1 MWYIISNFKSNCNI
15 IMNTYMEG
23 EDSMSER
30 YDIAIVGSGP
40 AGITAAINAKIRNKN
55 IIIFGYENL
64 SNKLYLAPKINN
76 YVGFYGISG
85 KDLANKFKAHLDEM
99 NIKIT
104 YERVDNIYAMGDY
117 YALMVNDKMYEATAL
132 ILATGVQFGKPFKGE
147 SEFLGR
153 GVGYCATCDAPL
165 YKNKIV
171 TVIGYNKEAVEEANY
186 VSELASKVYFIP
198 MFKGEYEL
206 YSNIQIVKD
215 KPVEILGEA
224 FVNKIVLKNVELKT
238 DGVFILRDNI
248 APDQLVPGLLV
259 EDGHIKV
266 NRNME
271 TNLIACYAAGDAVGK
286 PYQYLKS
293 MGEGQVAA
301 LNAAS
306 YLDKLN
312 ISK

>member
-1 MWYIISNFKSNCNI
+1 VVDK
-15 IMNTYMEG
+15 
-23 EDSMSER
+23 MSER

-40 AGITAAINAKIRNKN
+40 AGITAAINAKIRNKK

-76 YVGFYGISG
+76 YVGFPGISG
-85 KDLANKFKAHLDEM
+85 KGLVEKFKEHLDEM
-99 NIKIT
+99 DIQIT
-104 YERVDNIYAMGDY
+104 YERVDSIYAMGDY
-117 YALMVNDKMYEATAL
+117 YALMVNDRSYEATAL
-132 ILATGVQFGKPFKGE
+132 ILATGVNFGKPFKGE

-165 YKNKIV
+165 YKNKVV
-171 TVIGYNKEAVEEANY
+171 TIIGFNKESIEEANY
-186 VSELASKVYFIP
+186 VSELASKVYFVP
-198 MFKGEYEL
+198 MLSGDIRL
-206 YSNIQIVKD
+206 NHNANIEIVND
-215 KPVEILGEA
+215 RPVEIVGDSH
-224 FVNKIVLKNVELKT
+224 VNKVVLKNSELET

-266 NRNME
+266 NKDME
-271 TNLIACYAAGDAVGK
+271 TNLAGCYAAGDAVGK

-301 LNAAS
+301 LNAVS
-306 YLDKLN
+306 YLDKLAMG
-312 ISK
+312 K

>member
-1 MWYIISNFKSNCNI
+1 V
-15 IMNTYMEG
+15 
-23 EDSMSER
+23 EDLMGER

-40 AGITAAINAKIRNKN
+40 AGITAAVNAKIRNKK
-55 IIIFGYENL
+55 IIVFGYENL

-85 KDLANKFKAHLDEM
+85 KDLTQKFKDHLEQM
-99 NIKIT
+99 NIEIT

-117 YALMVNDKMYEATAL
+117 YALMVNDKTYEATAL

-171 TVIGYNKEAVEEANY
+171 TIIGYNKESIEEANY
-186 VSELASKVYFIP
+186 VSDLASKVYFIP
-198 MFKGEYEL
+198 MYKGEYDLRSGIEII
-206 YSNIQIVKD
+206 ND
-215 KPVEILGEA
+215 KPVEIKGDSMVKSIA
-224 FVNKIVLKNVELKT
+224 LKNNVLET

-248 APDQLVPGLLV
+248 SPDQLVPGLLV
-259 EDGHIKV
+259 ENGHIKV
-266 NRNME
+266 NRDME
-271 TNLIACYAAGDAVGK
+271 TNLQGCFAAGDAVGK

-301 LNAAS
+301 LNAVS
-306 YLDKLN
+306 YLDKL
-312 ISK
+312 IHVK

>member
-1 MWYIISNFKSNCNI
+1 
-15 IMNTYMEG
+15 
-23 EDSMSER
+23 MSER

-40 AGITAAINAKIRNKN
+40 AGITAAINARIRNKK
-55 IIIFGYENL
+55 IIVFGYENL
-64 SNKLYLAPKINN
+64 SNKLYLAPKIDN

-85 KDLANKFKAHLDEM
+85 KELTKKFKEHLDEM
-99 NIKIT
+99 NIDIT

-117 YALMVNDKMYEATAL
+117 YALMISDKTYEATSL

-171 TVIGYNKEAVEEANY
+171 TIIGYNNESIEEANY

-198 MFKGEYEL
+198 MFKGEYGL
-206 YSNIQIVKD
+206 NSNIEIIND
-215 KPVEILGEA
+215 KPVEIIGDNMVE
-224 FVNKIVLKNVELKT
+224 KIILRDSELES
-238 DGVFILRDNI
+238 DGVFILRDSI
-248 APDQLVPGLLV
+248 SPDQLVPGLLV

-266 NRNME
+266 NRDME
-271 TNLIACYAAGDAVGK
+271 TNLKGCYAAGDSTGK
-286 PYQYLKS
+286 PYQYLKA

-301 LNAAS
+301 LNAVS
-306 YLDKLN
+306 YIDK
-312 ISK
+312 KC

>member
-1 MWYIISNFKSNCNI
+1 
-15 IMNTYMEG
+15 
-23 EDSMSER
+23 MSER

-40 AGITAAINAKIRNKN
+40 AGITAAVNAKIRNKK
-55 IIIFGYENL
+55 IIVFGYENL

-85 KDLANKFKAHLDEM
+85 KDLTQKFKDHLEQM
-99 NIKIT
+99 NIEIT

-117 YALMVNDKMYEATAL
+117 YALMVNDKNYEATAL

-165 YKNKIV
+165 YKNKVV
-171 TVIGYNKEAVEEANY
+171 TIIGYNKESIEEANY

-198 MFKGEYEL
+198 MFKGEYDLRSGIEII
-206 YSNIQIVKD
+206 ND
-215 KPVEILGEA
+215 KPVEIKGDSMVKSIA
-224 FVNKIVLKNVELKT
+224 LKNNVLET

-248 APDQLVPGLLV
+248 SPDQLVPGLLV
-259 EDGHIKV
+259 ENGHIKV
-266 NRNME
+266 NRDME
-271 TNLIACYAAGDAVGK
+271 TNLQGCFAAGDVVGK

-301 LNAAS
+301 LNAVS
-306 YLDKLN
+306 YLDKLTHV
-312 ISK
+312 K